1 MLKLLQQ
8 NSPTIFKKFACLLY
22 VCRSFQE
29 RVERGTFITKTC
41 IMRLRKFTYFKE
53 QRVPSKEGNLHAC
66 AYCLLYL
73 YCQTQKVYV
82 SLNILRKQRTSDL
95 SVHLSGLVET
105 EIDGLF
111 LVIRLL
117 SRIKSLQMGTM

>member
-1 MLKLLQQ
+1 
-8 NSPTIFKKFACLLY
+8 
-22 VCRSFQE
+22 
-29 RVERGTFITKTC
+29 
-41 IMRLRKFTYFKE
+41 MRLRKFTYFKE

-111 LVIRLL
+111 SRNKA
-117 SRIKSLQMGTM
+117 SRIKSLKMGTFNAIQFFM